1 MMQKAEG
8 KYNGRTGGITPD
20 ASMKLPGE
28 ERDIDEWAEAR
39 KKKGE
44 DKQWGIKEVGGNP
57 LNKSWIESLM
67 EKGFTSPLIKEV
79 INNQMWFL
87 QDGVDY
93 VATLGSGG
101 VTNVEKASFK
111 PTNPQRPSIS
121 YSPSGRN
128 TNRGS
133 SGKQGEQY
141 QGDTIDDT
149 EEN

>member
-1 MMQKAEG
+1 
-8 KYNGRTGGITPD
+8 
-20 ASMKLPGE
+20 
-28 ERDIDEWAEAR
+28 
-39 KKKGE
+39 
-44 DKQWGIKEVGGNP
+44 
-57 LNKSWIESLM
+57 M

-111 PTNPQRPSIS
+111 PTNPQRPSVS

-128 TNRGS
+128 SKRES
-133 SGKQGEQY
+133 SGKQGERY
-141 QGDTIDDT
+141 QGDTINDDS